1 MITDQIIKEIHQ
13 NRENLASKF
22 NFDIRKIVEDVKKRE
37 MEHKG
42 RVVNLKAKRKKS
54 VALKQL

>member
-1 MITDQIIKEIHQ
+1 MITDPIIKEIHQ
-13 NRENLASKF
+13 NREDLARKF

-37 MEHKG
+37 IKNKE

-54 VALKQL
+54 VSLKQ